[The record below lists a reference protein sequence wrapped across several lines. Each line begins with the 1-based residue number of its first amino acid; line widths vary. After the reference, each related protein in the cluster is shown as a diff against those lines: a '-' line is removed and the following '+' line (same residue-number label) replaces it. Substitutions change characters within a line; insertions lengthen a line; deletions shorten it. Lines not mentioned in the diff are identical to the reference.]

1 MQPPLKSIK
10 DRVNRPAADVSETG
24 LLRNRRLFLHGSA
37 SAIADA
43 DPRRKSYTLIM
54 GRRTR
59 DNLAYQVLRAILGIG
74 SRLPL
79 GFTRFLG
86 RILFRFAMRFMKREK
101 RRMREHIE
109 IAFPELDEKQ
119 RDQIVRGCADHL
131 GNVLGEVAWL
141 WRADAAD
148 VEKMCEIEGIEHIEE
163 ALAGGRGGILATGH
177 IGNWELLNARLGVF
191 GVPITVA
198 VRELDDSRVDQL
210 VTTLRTRF
218 GSMVILRGS
227 SAGQQLLRALRK
239 GGGVGLLIDQDIPSI
254 PGVFVPFFN
263 RPTWTPSGAAML
275 ALRARCPIMPGFI
288 HRKPDGTH
296 KIKIYP
302 PLEVP
307 NEGTLKEK
315 VHEMTAAATAAA
327 EWQVRAWPEQWVWMH
342 RRWRT
347 RPPGEVNSE

>member
-1 MQPPLKSIK
+1 MWNS
-10 DRVNRPAADVSETG
+10 
-24 LLRNRRLFLHGSA
+24 F
-37 SAIADA
+37 
-43 DPRRKSYTLIM
+43 RRKSYTLNMPNRI
-54 GRRTR
+54 R
-59 DNLAYQVLRAILGIG
+59 DNLVYHVLRVVLGIG

-79 GFTRFLG
+79 GLTRFFG
-86 RILFRFAMRFMKREK
+86 RILTRFAMRFMKREK

-119 RDQIVRGCADHL
+119 RDRIMRGCADHL

-148 VEKMCEIEGIEHIEE
+148 VEQICEIEGMEYIEE
-163 ALAGGRGGILATGH
+163 AIAGGRGGILATGH
-177 IGNWELLNARLGVF
+177 LGNWELLNARLGVVGF
-191 GVPITVA
+191 PITLA

-210 VTTLRTRF
+210 VTSLRTRF
-218 GSMVILRGS
+218 GSKVILRGS
-227 SAGQQLLRALRK
+227 SAGRQLVKALGK

-254 PGVFVPFFN
+254 PGVFVPFFG
-263 RPTWTPSGAAML
+263 RPAWTPSGAAML
-275 ALRARCPIMPGFI
+275 ALRMRCPIMPGFI

-307 NEGTLKEK
+307 SEGTLEEK
-315 VHEMTAAATAAA
+315 VQIMTAAATAAV

-347 RPPGEVNSE
+347 RPEEEESDA